1 MESQLK
7 QATSKRMRAMA
18 DEVFAA
24 QPDSQNK
31 SMQIAPAK
39 RLYESSTQLF
49 SKPITIPNLT
59 QAERRFLATYYDL
72 RLRGYSTALA
82 KAGQA
87 LAVAEPAFKGT
98 YDYVMVLPLLHASD
112 KQPVK
117 ADVLPRWMQRSVHL
131 DLCSDSC
138 LLHFG
143 MPYQAMELARQSAA
157 TEDRPFSELAF
168 YRSAS
173 QKCGVPLS
181 HVAVECLTKALEFVP
196 PDHGDQVVA
205 LKFEIVQLWLD
216 SGNHALAAGQA
227 RDIYQGHASHAESG
241 KAGWLYFYALSRSNN
256 TDAILAGI
264 DAALSDHRC
273 EIYRPKLMYVK
284 WWALRR
290 KRDQVARVAALEH
303 ELLKDYGDD
312 PMVAPILLSQAT
324 DCLAQQDYSK
334 ATGVLEELVEKFP
347 ETKAAD
353 QARRMLEKL
362 RKIGNL

>member
-1 MESQLK
+1 MTCTSGHFQGFRMLLRSAVVFLLIPGFVAAQEDGSEPIDYSSFEEAVRTSDDAAALAAGEVIFGKLDARYRNDAGFVSLKSKLTASGFLASQMESQLK

-205 LKFEIVQLWLD
+205 LKFEIVQLWLVPFQF
-216 SGNHALAAGQA
+216 NEFYFAGFVCC
-227 RDIYQGHASHAESG
+227 G
-241 KAGWLYFYALSRSNN
+241 
-256 TDAILAGI
+256 T
-264 DAALSDHRC
+264 
-273 EIYRPKLMYVK
+273 
-284 WWALRR
+284 
-290 KRDQVARVAALEH
+290 
-303 ELLKDYGDD
+303 
-312 PMVAPILLSQAT
+312 
-324 DCLAQQDYSK
+324 
-334 ATGVLEELVEKFP
+334 
-347 ETKAAD
+347 
-353 QARRMLEKL
+353 
-362 RKIGNL
+362 